1 MRDFSGEGPRV
12 QRVRRRAAL
21 GGLIEFWSVNQRP
34 PAWESMQKRT
44 RGIVILLVLL
54 AVILPLGLLSWLIA
68 GGDDFTAIDHGESY
82 GSSIY
87 KRYQGEVY
95 AAVPSNGYYRM
106 RDADPA
112 AFETFDTGRYDGR
125 QAARDGRHV
134 YCGNRVLP
142 GMRPASTRYL
152 GNSYFSDGAVTYFC
166 DFASE
171 RNGELG
177 QMDELWQTI
186 LYRAG
191 KGDKP
196 QTYLYPFL
204 ALPASA
210 QPYRPLLDRQL
221 ATDGARVFYEG
232 REMPQADPARL
243 RRIAAI
249 QRGEARPGEN
259 FFGDGRRVYY
269 RETLLP
275 LSDDPALYTF
285 TVGNLHRQPYLHDPR
300 DGMVYLGALA
310 FDRAHAPYRL
320 LSEAGRHML
329 HALFA
334 GKDGIYFYNSEKRV
348 VERAGDDPF
357 AAGGFTALS
366 PYVFWDGRQLLFL
379 KGKAVWNRS
388 RTGGRLISRSTLILR
403 MKDAPAGQWTRL
415 GGVYH
420 DFGSVWRN
428 GDALYYLDE
437 LGPDQLIPSAI
448 YRILDPMAADFLLRS
463 RQTRQIKTDDI
474 RNLVRSGKLA
484 APESD
489 EVLEAK
495 TRYRRGVL
503 SFFLD

>member
-1 MRDFSGEGPRV
+1 
-12 QRVRRRAAL
+12 
-21 GGLIEFWSVNQRP
+21 
-34 PAWESMQKRT
+34 MQKRT
-44 RGIVILLVLL
+44 RRIVIVLVLL
-54 AVILPLGLLSWLIA
+54 TAILPLCLLIWLID
-68 GGDDFTAIDHGESY
+68 GGDDFAAIDRGESY

-106 RDADPA
+106 READAA

-125 QAARDGRHV
+125 QAGRDGRHV
-134 YCGNRVLP
+134 YCGNLVLA
-142 GMRPASTRYL
+142 GLRPASTRYL
-152 GNSYFSDGAVTYFC
+152 GNSYFSDGSTTYFC

-171 RNGELG
+171 RNHGLG
-177 QMDELWQTI
+177 RLDEFWQRI
-186 LYRAG
+186 RYRAG

-196 QTYLYPFL
+196 QTYLYPFQ

-232 REMPQADPARL
+232 RDMPQADPARL

-249 QRGEARPGEN
+249 QGGEKRPGDD
-259 FFGDGRRVYY
+259 FFADGRRVYY
-269 RETLLP
+269 RDTLLP

-310 FDRAHAPYRL
+310 FDPAHAPYRL
-320 LSEAGRHML
+320 LNEPGRHVH

-334 GKDGIYFYNSEKRV
+334 SKDGIYFYDSEQGV
-348 VERAGDDPF
+348 VARAGDDPF

-379 KGKAVWNRS
+379 KSQEAWSRS
-388 RTGGRLISRSTLILR
+388 RGGGGLISRSTLVLR
-403 MKDAPAGQWTRL
+403 LKPAPAGPWTKL
-415 GGVYH
+415 GEVYH
-420 DFGSVWRN
+420 GFGSVWRN

-437 LGPDQLIPSAI
+437 LGATQLIYSPI
-448 YRILDPMAADFLLRS
+448 YRILDPAAADFLLRS
-463 RQTRQIKTDDI
+463 RQTRQIKADDI
-474 RNLVRSGKLA
+474 RKLVHGGALA
-484 APESD
+484 VPAAE

-495 TRYRRGVL
+495 TRYRRGLL
-503 SFFLD
+503 SLF

>member
-1 MRDFSGEGPRV
+1 
-12 QRVRRRAAL
+12 
-21 GGLIEFWSVNQRP
+21 
-34 PAWESMQKRT
+34 MQKRT
-44 RGIVILLVLL
+44 RGIVIGLVLL
-54 AVILPLGLLSWLIA
+54 IAILPLCLLFWLIDD
-68 GGDDFTAIDHGESY
+68 GDNFAAIDRGESY

-106 RDADPA
+106 PEADPA
-112 AFETFDTGRYDGR
+112 GLRTFDTGRYDGR

-134 YCGNRVLP
+134 YCGNLVLP
-142 GMRPASTRYL
+142 GMRPGSTRYL
-152 GNSYFSDGAVTYFC
+152 GNSYFSDGAITYFC

-171 RNGELG
+171 LNRDLG
-177 QMDELWQTI
+177 GLDEVWQKI

-221 ATDGARVFYEG
+221 ATDGTRVFYEG
-232 REMPQADPARL
+232 REMPRADPSRL

-249 QRGEARPGEN
+249 QGGETRPGN
-259 FFGDGRRVYY
+259 DFFADGRHVYY
-269 RETLLP
+269 RETPLP

-285 TVGNLHRQPYLHDPR
+285 MVGNLHSQPYLYDR
-300 DGMVYLGALA
+300 RNGMVYLGALA
-310 FDRAHAPYRL
+310 FDAAHAPYRL
-320 LSEAGRHML
+320 LNEPGRHVH

-334 GKDGIYFYNSEKRV
+334 SKDGIYFYDSEKRQ

-379 KGKAVWNRS
+379 KSKEVWSRS
-388 RTGGRLISRSTLILR
+388 RSGGGLMSRSTLVLR
-403 MKDAPAGQWTRL
+403 MKDAPTGQWTKL
-415 GGVYH
+415 GDVYH
-420 DFGSVWRN
+420 GFGSVWRH

-437 LGPDQLIPSAI
+437 LGATQLIYSPI
-448 YRILDPMAADFLLRS
+448 YRILDPKAADFLLRS
-463 RQTRQIKTDDI
+463 QQTRQIKADDI
-474 RNLVRSGKLA
+474 RKLVHGGTLA
-484 APESD
+484 VPAFD

-495 TRYRRGVL
+495 TRYRRGLL
-503 SFFLD
+503 SLF